1 MEIYVDEEIFKICK
15 KEIRLFKSSCL
26 DKDYDLFKDNDND
39 RWNILFLQSMCSK
52 PKNMK
57 YLKTKLLNQGIEEKT
72 INDLLYT
79 ILKFDY
85 KYENGIFSYYEI
97 QTWDLEPDLV
107 KKTSTKYT
115 LI

>member
-15 KEIRLFKSSCL
+15 KEIRLFKSKCL
-26 DKDYDLFKDNDND
+26 DDNYDLFKDNDND
-39 RWNILFLQSMCSK
+39 RWNMLFLQCMCSK

-57 YLKTKLLNQGIEEKT
+57 YLKTKLLNHGIEEKT
-72 INDLLYT
+72 INDLIYT

-85 KYENGIFSYYEI
+85 KYDNGIFSYYELDE
-97 QTWDLEPDLV
+97 WDVDLDRL
-107 KKTSTKYT
+107 KKPTLTYT

>member
-26 DKDYDLFKDNDND
+26 DKDYDLFKDNDYD
-39 RWNILFLQSMCSK
+39 RWNMLFLQCMCSK

-57 YLKTKLLNQGIEEKT
+57 YLKTKLLNHGIEEKT

-85 KYENGIFSYYEI
+85 KYDNGIFSYYELDI
-97 QTWDLEPDLV
+97 WDVDLDRL
-107 KKTSTKYT
+107 KKATLTYT